1 MYKVSSTT
9 SSHDPW
15 MPTFEKKSAHTDV
28 RPLALWLPRPLL
40 AAVSRVSH
48 GRAPTSL
55 RHSHAETGYTDEQF
69 QWAWNRGRRVARTA
83 IDGHAF

>member
-9 SSHDPW
+9 SSPDPW
-15 MPTFEKKSAHTDV
+15 MPTFEKESAHTDV
-28 RPLALWLPRPLL
+28 RPLGLWLPRPLM

-48 GRAPTSL
+48 CRAQL
-55 RHSHAETGYTDEQF
+55 RHSHAETGYTDEQL
-69 QWAWNRGRRVARTA
+69 QWAWNKGRRVVRTA